1 MQETRDFLMDAVE
14 LDGVLMHHGIKGQKW
29 GVRRFQNSNGS
40 LTPAGVIRYLGTR
53 RKEKT
58 TAKLKKLGVENPKS
72 SDLTNA
78 YKYGTRAAA
87 KIAKAKTAKEKKR
100 IENRALLS
108 QYAAGMA
115 IGTLMALPYTNP
127 ELYRDASRAAHAA
140 AKSTVRTANLAKDQA
155 TMWGQAF
162 VDKMF
167 SKMGAKVGDVI
178 YTQATEAATYLPA
191 IRR

>member
-1 MQETRDFLMDAVE
+1 MSETRDFLMDALE
-14 LDGVLMHHGIKGQKW
+14 RDDFLMHHGIKGQKW
-29 GVRRFQNSNGS
+29 GVRRFQNSDGT
-40 LTPAGVIRYLGTR
+40 LTPAGIIRYLGTR

-72 SDLTNA
+72 SDLNNA
-78 YKYGTRAAA
+78 YKYGTRTAAR
-87 KIAKAKTAKEKKR
+87 IAKAKTAKEKNQIAKR
-100 IENRALLS
+100 AMLS
-108 QYAAGMA
+108 QQAAGMA
-115 IGTLMALPYTNP
+115 IGMLMALPYTNP
-127 ELYRDASRAAHAA
+127 ELYRDASRAAQTA
-140 AKSTVRTANLAKDQA
+140 AKSAVRTTKIAKDQA

-178 YTQATEAATYLPA
+178 YAQATEAASYLPA